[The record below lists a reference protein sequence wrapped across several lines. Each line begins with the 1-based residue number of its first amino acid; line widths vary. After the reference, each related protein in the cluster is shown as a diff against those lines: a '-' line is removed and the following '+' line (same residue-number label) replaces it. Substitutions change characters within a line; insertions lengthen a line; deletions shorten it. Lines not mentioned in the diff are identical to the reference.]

1 MQRSLFRRPL
11 SIELAAL
18 FLAHLGK
25 TLLMNRNKTNHEIPS
40 HTSHIAIL
48 VYL

>member
-25 TLLMNRNKTNHEIPS
+25 TLQMNRNKTNHEIR
-40 HTSHIAIL
+40 SHIAVL

>member
-11 SIELAAL
+11 GIELAAL
-18 FLAHLGK
+18 LAHLGK
-25 TLLMNRNKTNHEIPS
+25 TLQMNTNKTNHEIR
-40 HTSHIAIL
+40 SHIAIL